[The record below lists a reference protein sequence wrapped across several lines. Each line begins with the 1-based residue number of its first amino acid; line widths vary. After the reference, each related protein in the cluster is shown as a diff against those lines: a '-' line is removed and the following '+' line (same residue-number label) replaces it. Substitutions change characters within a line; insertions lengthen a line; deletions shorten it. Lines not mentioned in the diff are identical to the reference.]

1 MTEPSAGGR
10 IATVF
15 DDWARRGR
23 AEGMSDSHG
32 PAARMAFDRLDLQ
45 PDGRFLEIGC
55 GNGYAVRWAARA
67 CPAGLAVGI
76 DVAEAMIERARA
88 LSAELDNVEF
98 RHGLFPGVSLPVT
111 RFDAVFSMETLYY
124 LPEPALRAALSEVAR
139 LLVPGGRF
147 ACAVNYY
154 AENEASHGWP
164 EDVGL
169 EMTLLDRRPPG
180 SGYLRVAHHRG
191 LASYSRGGRP
201 GWWRGHTPSLRPL
214 KSPGGDVGAVLETT
228 VFRRLSRG
236 APDRRFQRAARG
248 GVPSPPAW
256 TTPRKD

>member
-76 DVAEAMIERARA
+76 DVAEEMIERARA

-98 RHGLFPGVSLPVT
+98 RHGLFPGVSLPAT

-124 LPEPALRAALSEVAR
+124 LPEPTLDAALAEVAR
-139 LLVPGGRF
+139 LLIPGGRF

-154 AENEASHGWP
+154 AENEASHSWP

-169 EMTLLDRRPPG
+169 EMTLLDANGSRRTFERAGLEVVHQTRLVVPPDLATAEWHSTEG
-180 SGYLRVAHHRG
+180 SLLTLG
-191 LASYSRGGRP
+191 
-201 GWWRGHTPSLRPL
+201 SL
-214 KSPGGDVGAVLETT
+214 
-228 VFRRLSRG
+228 
-236 APDRRFQRAARG
+236 
-248 GVPSPPAW
+248 
-256 TTPRKD
+256 

>member
-23 AEGMSDSHG
+23 AEGMSDAHG
-32 PAARMAFDRLDLQ
+32 PAARMAFDRLDLP

-76 DVAEAMIERARA
+76 DVAEAMIERARE

-124 LPEPALRAALSEVAR
+124 LPEPTLDAALSEVAR

-154 AENEASHGWP
+154 AENEASYSWP

-169 EMTLLDRRPPG
+169 EMTLLDADGWRRAFERAGLDVVEQTRLVVPPDLATSEWHTTEG
-180 SGYLRVAHHRG
+180 SLLTLGSLQG
-191 LASYSRGGRP
+191 SS
-201 GWWRGHTPSLRPL
+201 PS
-214 KSPGGDVGAVLETT
+214 S
-228 VFRRLSRG
+228 S
-236 APDRRFQRAARG
+236 
-248 GVPSPPAW
+248 
-256 TTPRKD
+256 